1 MKITNLHANL
11 ILFIMYAC
19 AGVLFY
25 NLFYP
30 FDPVEMTLNENGRL
44 PISQTEVEA
53 GKNIVVTIQ
62 FTKKQKCTP
71 EIEWFLVD
79 GFVMKLSEQDI
90 TRPIGDNLIHRTIK
104 IPESAPAE
112 LVHLRI
118 QYRCHINAFRTVD
131 YEWDSEDFVIRP
143 SNSAMIE

>member
-1 MKITNLHANL
+1 ML
-11 ILFIMYAC
+11 LF

-53 GKNIVVTIQ
+53 GKNITVILE
-62 FTKKQKCTP
+62 FNKKQKCSP
-71 EIEWFLVD
+71 KIDWFLVD
-79 GFVMKLSEQDI
+79 GFVMKLSEDDI
-90 TRPIGDNLIHRTIK
+90 TRPTGDNLINRTIK

-112 LVHLRI
+112 MVHLRI
-118 QYRCHINAFRTVD
+118 QYKCHINAFRTVY
-131 YEWDSEDFVIRP
+131 YEWDSEDFMVLPSKGVI
-143 SNSAMIE
+143 E